1 MKQELK
7 EQLQNDVLTI
17 LEGFGVDEA
26 MEGRDYNHMV
36 NAICDSIIN
45 NVNKFNK

>member
-17 LEGFGVDEA
+17 LEGFGIDEA
-26 MEGRDYNHMV
+26 MEGRDYNNMV
-36 NAICDSIIN
+36 SAICDSIIN